1 VDTEDN
7 ENART
12 GNMKIVLEKPIGNHQ
27 IHVDYTH
34 SQNSQLTLP
43 PMWSTWYLG
52 VKILMKKCF
61 PVA

>member
-34 SQNSQLTLP
+34 SQN
-43 PMWSTWYLG
+43 YLG